1 MRMWMKAPIL
11 ISAVATALLVG
22 GCAYPEVSSGQEP
35 AATVSRTTPTPT
47 PGAEFSFS
55 AGQGKTP
62 IKFPDGLQMID
73 LQTGS
78 GPIVPAGSTVK
89 VLYAG
94 WLSNGTE
101 FDASSQ
107 HGNQPL
113 CVILQSGASSNGT
126 CTGVIQGWVEG
137 IPGMHVGGR
146 RKLIIPPALGYGA
159 QGSPPTIPG
168 NATLIFI
175 VQVTQIVSTPTPTP

>member
-1 MRMWMKAPIL
+1 MRTKIPNL
-11 ISAVATALLVG
+11 IPAMAAALLVG
-22 GCAYPEVSSGQEP
+22 ACAYPEVSSEQTP
-35 AATVSRTTPTPT
+35 AATVSQTTPTPT

-55 AGQGKTP
+55 EGQGKTP
-62 IKFPDGLQMID
+62 IRFPDGLQMID
-73 LQTGS
+73 LQTGN
-78 GPIVPAGSTVK
+78 GPIVPAGSTVE

-113 CVILQSGASSNGT
+113 CAILQPGASSNGN

-159 QGSPPTIPG
+159 QGSPPTIPA

-175 VQVTQIVSTPTPTP
+175 VQVTGIVSTPTPTP